1 MIKGNHPEARFYFI
15 TLWNDE
21 LAVNLQ
27 SSHCGPLLGPHL
39 PSEPGIAYL
48 PNLLPQY
55 SVSEP
60 DPVPGCI
67 KDPAR
72 FFLGLSR
79 NS

>member
-1 MIKGNHPEARFYFI
+1 MIKGNHPARFYFI
-15 TLWNDE
+15 TLSIDE

-27 SSHCGPLLGPHL
+27 SSHYGPLLGPHL

-48 PNLLPQY
+48 PNILPQY

-60 DPVPGCI
+60 PPPRCI